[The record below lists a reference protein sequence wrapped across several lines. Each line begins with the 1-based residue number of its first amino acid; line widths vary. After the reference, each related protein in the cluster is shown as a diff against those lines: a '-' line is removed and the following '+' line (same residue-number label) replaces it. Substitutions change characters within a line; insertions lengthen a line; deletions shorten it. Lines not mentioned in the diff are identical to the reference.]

1 MSGVSIRS
9 RAPSASSPLV
19 RRVMRAN
26 TSRDTLPEKLL
37 RSALHRSGLR
47 FRKDICPVRG
57 IRCKAD
63 IVFPR
68 QMVCV
73 FVDGCFWHGCSLHFG
88 TPKTNSAWWAEKI
101 AANVERDARQT
112 ELLSEH
118 GWRVVR
124 IWEHDLKGVRLG
136 ETVRKIASLVRP
148 RPNTG
153 SVRSPTAGRGPSPG

>member
-1 MSGVSIRS
+1 MSGASIRS
-9 RAPSASSPLV
+9 RAPSASSTLV

-26 TSRDTLPEKLL
+26 TSRDTRPERLL
-37 RSALHRSGLR
+37 RSALHRAGLR
-47 FRKDICPVRG
+47 FRKDARPVPG
-57 IRCKAD
+57 VLCKAD

-112 ELLSEH
+112 ELLKEH

-124 IWEHDLKGVRLG
+124 VWEHELKGDHLG
-136 ETVRKIASLVRP
+136 ETVWTISTLLRP
-148 RPNTG
+148 C
-153 SVRSPTAGRGPSPG
+153 GR